1 MKQVFQPRGAAPI
14 VRDVPPPPCD
24 PGGVLVANL
33 FSVISSGTERTAVQ
47 SSSRSLVSTARG
59 RPDLVK
65 NVVER
70 ARRDGLR
77 ATVGTVRNTLAK
89 ERGAGYSSAGRVI
102 EVGPRARDYQV
113 GDLVACAGAG
123 HASHAEIVSVP
134 SNLCARVPAGVSA
147 RAAAMTTIA
156 AIALHGI
163 RLGDVVVGE
172 RVMVVGCGLVGQI
185 TCQLLAAAGAVVIG
199 VDLDAERCEAA
210 RRAGADH
217 VVVAGEGAADTV
229 MRLVGGVGVDT
240 ALVTAASQTNAPLLL
255 AADTL
260 RDRGTLVIVG
270 DVPVELP
277 RAVLFQK
284 ELLLRVS
291 RSYGPGRYDTEY
303 EERGLD
309 YPIGYVR
316 WTEQRNMQA
325 VLELQ
330 AQGRLRL
337 DELVSEEY
345 PVERAADAYAR
356 VVGSPDSR
364 PLGAVILAYAA
375 AAAGGVLG
383 RTIEGTDAGQ
393 DEPRAANG
401 SAVPS
406 PRRRVGLGSAV
417 LRIGLIGPGGFA
429 QRVLGPAMM
438 EAGAR
443 LEVVGGGRGP
453 SAAATARQLGFG
465 RVAESA
471 ADVIDATDVDAIII
485 ATRHGSHAELAL
497 AALRAGKHVFC
508 EKPIG
513 LTWAE
518 VDEIMALAASSDRV
532 FTVGYNR
539 RFAPLFRR
547 AHTFVAATGSPVTA
561 CFRVSA
567 GHIDPDFWV
576 HDLEDGGGRALGE
589 GCHFIDALCALVG
602 SPVRSVYA
610 SGYGQPGAPAQA
622 RDNLVINLAFSD
634 GSTGAVVYVAD
645 GSRGFP
651 KERLEVFS
659 RSRTVVLDDFRV
671 LDLYDDGRRE
681 KVRLRAQ
688 DKGHGAEAKAFVEA
702 VRTGSLPIPLEELA
716 SGGAATLAVVDSLT
730 TGHVVTLP

>member
-1 MKQVFQPRGAAPI
+1 MKQVFQPRGATPI

-65 NVVER
+65 SVVER

-89 ERGAGYSSAGRVI
+89 ERGTGYSSAGRVI
-102 EVGPRARDYQV
+102 EVGPRARDFQV

-163 RLGDVVVGE
+163 RIGDVVVGE
-172 RVMVVGCGLVGQI
+172 RVLVVGCGLVGQI
-185 TCQLLAAAGAVVIG
+185 TCQLLAAAGAVTIG

-240 ALVTAASQTNAPLLL
+240 ALVTAASQTNVPLLL

-277 RAVLFQK
+277 RAALFQK

-337 DELVSEEY
+337 DELVSEEH

-364 PLGAVILAYAA
+364 PLGAVVLAYDAFAA
-375 AAAGGVLG
+375 APSRAAGGTHADQDAPRAAAGVEVL
-383 RTIEGTDAGQ
+383 
-393 DEPRAANG
+393 PL
-401 SAVPS
+401 
-406 PRRRVGLGSAV
+406 RRRVGLGSAP

-429 QRVLGPAMM
+429 QRVLAPAMA

-443 LEVVGGGRGP
+443 LQVVGGGHGP
-453 SAAATARQLGFG
+453 SAAAAGRQLGFA
-465 RVAESA
+465 RVAGSA
-471 ADVIDATDVDAIII
+471 ADVISATDVDAIVI

-497 AALRAGKHVFC
+497 TALRAGKHVFC

-513 LTWAE
+513 LTRPELDE
-518 VDEIMALAASSDRV
+518 VMALASASDRV

-539 RFAPLFRR
+539 RFAPLFQR
-547 AHTFVAATGSPVTA
+547 AQAFVQATGSPLTG

-567 GHIDPDFWV
+567 GHIDGDFWV

-602 SPVRSVYA
+602 HPVRSVYA
-610 SGYGQPGAPAQA
+610 SGYGQPGSAVQA
-622 RDNLVINLAFSD
+622 RDNLVINLAFAD

-645 GSRGFP
+645 GSRGVP

-671 LDLYDDGRRE
+671 LDLYDDGRPE
-681 KVRLRAQ
+681 NVRLRAQ

-702 VRTGSLPIPLEELA
+702 VRTGSLPISLEELA
-716 SGGAATLAVVDSLT
+716 NGGAATLAVVDSLT
-730 TGHVVTLP
+730 AGHVITLL